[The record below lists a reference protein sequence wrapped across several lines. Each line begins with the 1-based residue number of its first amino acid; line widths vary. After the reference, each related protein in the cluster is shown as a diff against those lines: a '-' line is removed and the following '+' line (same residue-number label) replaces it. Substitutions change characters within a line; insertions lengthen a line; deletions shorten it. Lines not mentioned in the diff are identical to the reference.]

1 MSDGFLSRSELLEI
15 YSNNSDLDLKNIEFY
30 VRLSYWKHAMII
42 ELVYVIYYSGSY
54 GKINEK
60 EIELFKQ
67 STVMF
72 AKKAANQDLLKEIK

>member
-1 MSDGFLSRSELLEI
+1 MIMEGV
-15 YSNNSDLDLKNIEFY
+15 Y
-30 VRLSYWKHAMII
+30 VR
-42 ELVYVIYYSGSY
+42 YSHGSY
-54 GKINEK
+54 GKINKK